1 MKISKMFP
9 ALLIALFISSNL
21 FGQNLKTEAFSVRG
35 KCSMCKE
42 RIEAAVKSAGATSA
56 YWDLKTQMLKVSY
69 DPAKTNTDE
78 LEKKIAS
85 VGHDTEK
92 YKADD
97 KAYASLPDCCKY
109 ERGDNSTTKKPVASH
124 SH

>member
-1 MKISKMFP
+1 MKISKLLP
-9 ALLIALFISSNL
+9 AVLIAVFISSNL
-21 FGQNLKTEAFSVRG
+21 FGQNLKTEAIKVRG
-35 KCSMCKE
+35 NCSMCKE
-42 RIEAAVKSAGATSA
+42 RIENAVKDAGATSA
-56 YWDLKTQMLKVSY
+56 YWDSKTQMLKVSY
-69 DPAKTNTDE
+69 DPSKTNTDA
-78 LEKKIAS
+78 LQKKIAS

-109 ERGDNSTTKKPVASH
+109 DRGDNNIKKPVASH